1 MTVEETKDAAN
12 VLLKMMNALDE
23 VHYDRLNRI
32 CRCLIVVSLAS
43 LLPVD
48 RTRLYRPIELALLR
62 LLRHAPMGFCNFHVF
77 LRGVL
82 VIANQGPGM
91 FFQVFSLPPIV
102 GRM

>member
-1 MTVEETKDAAN
+1 MHQFGCVQPKVGEKQIGSAPGGHAQVN
-12 VLLKMMNALDE
+12 CLLAFLIPRLLDG
-23 VHYDRLNRI
+23 
-32 CRCLIVVSLAS
+32 AS
-43 LLPVD
+43 FCQ
-48 RTRLYRPIELALLR
+48 RLLR

-82 VIANQGPGM
+82 VVANQGPGM

>member
-1 MTVEETKDAAN
+1 MHQSGFYT
-12 VLLKMMNALDE
+12 LKRERQIGQFSTLSQ
-23 VHYDRLNRI
+23 LN
-32 CRCLIVVSLAS
+32 CLPAFFIPCLHLGGAFFCQ
-43 LLPVD
+43 
-48 RTRLYRPIELALLR
+48 RLLR